1 MAETKKRSKDKAP
14 SFEAAMERLEEIVTE
29 LEAGDL
35 TLDASLARYE
45 EGLGAIRQ
53 CYALLDTAEKRIEA
67 LIKGEDGEATVQP
80 FTPGEA
86 PAEKA
91 ESSESGQ

>member
-1 MAETKKRSKDKAP
+1 MAETKKRPKDKAL

-29 LEAGDL
+29 LETGDL

-45 EGLGAIRQ
+45 EGLRAIRQ

-67 LIKGEDGEATVQP
+67 LIKGEDGEMSVQP
-80 FTPGEA
+80 FNPAEA
-86 PAEKA
+86 PQDKPGAAEVD
-91 ESSESGQ
+91 Q